1 MEQVPLKETGT
12 KRGVRR
18 LAAGALALAALLA
31 GCPTEGES
39 GGGTK
44 DNTAAVV
51 SLLNL
56 TGAVTAPVKDAVP
69 DTTAIDTAQYTG
81 TVAWQNAGG
90 AVFTGNTFAASTVYK
105 AVVTL
110 TAKSG
115 FTFAGVRPHSFTC
128 TGATR
133 VTNTAG
139 SGTVTIT
146 FPATAAL
153 DQSAAPT
160 ATVTTVAKTTA
171 AQAAVDFTLTNSA
184 ALSGAWKVYNAA
196 AGGDIVSGVTAAIT
210 SWPTLRLSHGHDIPA
225 AAYYVSV
232 TETGKTE
239 SARLAL
245 TVANPALGGTVSITG
260 TAVVGE
266 TLTADTS
273 ALDGS
278 GTISYQWKRAD
289 SAAGTYSD
297 IASAA
302 ASTYTPVAADE
313 GKFLKVAVTRAGYT
327 GSIESAAT
335 SAVAP
340 PVPVPVLGGTVS
352 ITGTAAVGETLT
364 AVTSGLTGQAGTLHY
379 QWKAGTGAVGTDQ
392 STYLVQA
399 ADKGK
404 TITVTVT
411 SSGSTGS
418 VASAPTQAVAGVDL
432 TGAVTITGTAAV
444 GQTLAA
450 NTASLVYDT
459 SGTLSYQW
467 KAGGANVGTN
477 QSAYTIALADYGKT
491 ITVTVTASKN
501 SGSVESAAAGPVSAV
516 TPANLASV
524 LAGLQANTASAPYT
538 ILLAAGTN
546 ITSNWAAITSAVQ
559 SSGRYVVLDLS
570 ECSANGN
577 TVTGAASPSGS
588 AFNIIQNN
596 QYIKGVVLPSTLTSV
611 GNYAFYKCSSLTS
624 VTIPAGV
631 TSIGYSAFFDCSS
644 LTSVTIPAGVTSIEA
659 WAFYGC
665 SSLTSVTIP
674 ASVTSIGSSAFSGCT
689 SLTSVT
695 FAENAAFSCSSS
707 SFPSGTSLLYA
718 YLRGKAGTYTRAA
731 GGTTWTKQ

>member
-171 AQAAVDFTLTNSA
+171 AQAAVDFALTNSA

-392 STYLVQA
+392 S
-399 ADKGK
+399 
-404 TITVTVT
+404 
-411 SSGSTGS
+411 
-418 VASAPTQAVAGVDL
+418 
-432 TGAVTITGTAAV
+432 
-444 GQTLAA
+444 
-450 NTASLVYDT
+450 
-459 SGTLSYQW
+459 
-467 KAGGANVGTN
+467 
-477 QSAYTIALADYGKT
+477 AYTIALADYGKT
-491 ITVTVTASKN
+491 ITVTVTSSGN
-501 SGSVESAAAGPVSAV
+501 SGSVTGAAAGPVSAV
-516 TPANLASV
+516 TPASLASY
-524 LAGLQANTASAPYT
+524 LAGLPANTADSPHT
-538 ILLAAGTN
+538 VPLAAGTN

-570 ECSANGN
+570 ACTAEGN
-577 TVTGAASPSGS
+577 TVTGATYPSGS
-588 AFNIIQNN
+588 DFNIIKDN
-596 QYIKGVVLPSTLTSV
+596 QYIKGVVPPSALTSI
-611 GNYAFYKCSSLTS
+611 GNDAFFNCTSLTS

-631 TSIGYSAFFDCSS
+631 TSIGNRAFSYCTS
-644 LTSVTIPAGVTSIEA
+644 LTNVTVPAGVTSIGTG
-659 WAFYGC
+659 AFSRCTSFTSVTIPDSVTSIGILAFAYC

-674 ASVTSIGSSAFSGCT
+674 ASVTSIKNGVFAGCT

-695 FAENAAFSCSSS
+695 IPAGVTSIGNDAFYACDSLTSVTFAGSAAVLDYYND
-707 SFPSGTSLLYA
+707 SFPSNASLRQA
-718 YLRGKAGTYTRAA
+718 GGATAEGAPMQAGTYTLS
-731 GGTTWTKQ
+731 GGVWTKR